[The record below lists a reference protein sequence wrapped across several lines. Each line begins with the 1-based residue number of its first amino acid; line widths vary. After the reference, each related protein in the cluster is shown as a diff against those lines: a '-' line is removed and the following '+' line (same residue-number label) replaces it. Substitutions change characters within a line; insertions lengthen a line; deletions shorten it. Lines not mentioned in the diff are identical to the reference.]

1 MRRMRSPRCCE
12 SPGYWWPLAGVA
24 ARRRRRR
31 VTVRRGA
38 GAVLTLPVSPPPPL
52 VCGADE
58 AEAVRPV
65 VDWVEVVPAAADPGR
80 ANPAAATSAIAPAAG
95 FARSRR
101 GYDKKNPFS
110 FSRLRG

>member
-1 MRRMRSPRCCE
+1 MPHR
-12 SPGYWWPLAGVA
+12 PLDP
-24 ARRRRRR
+24 
-31 VTVRRGA
+31 
-38 GAVLTLPVSPPPPL
+38 LHCPVEIRHRE
-52 VCGADE
+52 DRE

-101 GYDKKNPFS
+101 GYDKRTLS
-110 FSRLRG
+110 LSHAYGVS